1 MENQKKFIDIFK
13 IVSFGIIVSIFI
25 TLISIFIFALILYYT
40 NASEKI
46 IESGII
52 FISSVSILFGSILA
66 LKKIKEKGIFYGGFL
81 GIIYMIF
88 IYVISSII
96 VNDFSIGLSSILM
109 IIFGIISG
117 IIGGIIGVN
126 IKN

>member
-46 IESGII
+46 
-52 FISSVSILFGSILA
+52 ILA